1 MPLSSCCRRSPGPR
15 SCHPQ
20 RSLGNEGRRRRS
32 HQGREPPGPDC
43 SPRDPKS
50 SSVGSGFMGL
60 KLRRRILTSS
70 DSIHFKFYFFFIP
83 HFILW
88 FRNTRSGRLYEGL
101 NTRTLQ
107 PQMSPGVAGPKHCWS
122 SEDLTTRAQSGRT
135 TRASRCPG
143 IRHPILRR
151 PEPGQSDSQ
160 VTRHSPLVPHHP
172 TSSPSSI
179 SQSLFHKTHF
189 YVMLIQMT

>member
-1 MPLSSCCRRSPGPR
+1 M
-15 SCHPQ
+15 
-20 RSLGNEGRRRRS
+20 GRRRGT
-32 HQGREPPGPDC
+32 HQGKEPPGPDF

-50 SSVGSGFMGL
+50 SRVGSGFMGL
-60 KLRRRILTSS
+60 KFRKRILTSS
-70 DSIHFKFYFFFIP
+70 DSIHLKFCFFFIP

-88 FRNTRSGRLYEGL
+88 FGNIRSGRLYEGL

-107 PQMSPGVAGPKHCWS
+107 PQMTPGVAGPKHCWS

-135 TRASRCPG
+135 TRASRCLG
-143 IRHPILRR
+143 ISHPILRR

-172 TSSPSSI
+172 QQYFPDSI
-179 SQSLFHKTHF
+179 PQNPFPC
-189 YVMLIQMT
+189 YVNTNDIIKASWWPCTWGIFFIR